1 MSTTKCFG
9 GVNNITVDTKGRVGI
24 PSKYRQEL
32 HELCSSNLVVTANIV
47 GSSSIL
53 IYPKPYWLPVEEQLR
68 QLSSTDIEGYMQRMM
83 LSHATECEPDNNGRI
98 LLPPPL
104 RKDMRIKKSC
114 VLLALNNRFEL
125 WDQKIWDEYREQ
137 KRREMNTGGADSV
150 LKNFYL

>member
-9 GVNNITVDTKGRVGI
+9 GVNNVTVDTKGRVGI

-32 HELCSSNLVVTANIV
+32 NELCNSNLVVTANAV
-47 GSSSIL
+47 ESSSIL
-53 IYPKPYWLPVEEQLR
+53 IYPKLYWLPVEEQLR

-98 LLPPPL
+98 LLPPSL
-104 RKDMRIKKSC
+104 SKDMRIKKSC
-114 VLLALNNRFEL
+114 VLLGLNNRFEL

-137 KRREMNTGGADSV
+137 KRREMDTGGADSV
-150 LKNFYL
+150 LKGFHL

>member
-9 GVNNITVDTKGRVGI
+9 GVNNVTVDTKGRVGI

-32 HELCSSNLVVTANIV
+32 HELCNSNLVVTANIV
-47 GSSSIL
+47 GNSSIL
-53 IYPKPYWLPVEEQLR
+53 IYPKLYWLPVEEQL
-68 QLSSTDIEGYMQRMM
+68 QKLSSTDIEGYMQRMM

-114 VLLALNNRFEL
+114 VLLGLNNRFEL
-125 WDQKIWDEYREQ
+125 WDQKIWDEYQEQ
-137 KRREMNTGGADSV
+137 KRKKMNTGGADSV
-150 LKNFYL
+150 LKDFRL